1 MCVSICVCLC
11 VSVLQQGE
19 PPGSTRWATA
29 RASLELGMKATGHGH
44 GTGFLAS
51 EKPLSLGWQEEK
63 PQEPKPPITPE
74 RQGPRRQGGSGY
86 QGGGRV
92 LERKHSR
99 RWDCT
104 SCQWPGALLSGASGL
119 QLLSRQ
125 PAAQGLESLRTMGT
139 WLPRQQLPG
148 PEDQVQTVTSLGV
161 VPQTRRMRTPG
172 LGGSSSR

>member
-99 RWDCT
+99 WWDCT
-104 SCQWPGALLSGASGL
+104 SCQWPGALLSGAGGL

-125 PAAQGLESLRTMGT
+125 PAAQGLESLDHGNLVAQTTAAGARRPSLDCNPA
-139 WLPRQQLPG
+139 WVWSLRPG
-148 PEDQVQTVTSLGV
+148 G
-161 VPQTRRMRTPG
+161 
-172 LGGSSSR
+172 